1 MAAPRTLTNPRGPR
15 RPLSP
20 EPRGQVCVCGGGI
33 AIQSSLPHQPPPTT
47 ARSLC
52 ILIFLLFFRQ
62 PELSF
67 SHWEGGLA
75 VPTLAAGG
83 AGERA
88 LQVSAVNR
96 CLFAVVPSRHP
107 PPPSTG
113 FSFSPPPFFPQ
124 RSCYGLPGRLP
135 WVTGPRP
142 AGSLPATQSAP
153 QPPPPPPPAE
163 LRGGRRRE
171 RACAGR
177 GAGECARAAEAPQ
190 PTGGRGCSGGSATA
204 SGVGAKL

>member
-1 MAAPRTLTNPRGPR
+1 MGTSLFKAPP
-15 RPLSP
+15 
-20 EPRGQVCVCGGGI
+20 
-33 AIQSSLPHQPPPTT
+33 APPTPNPPSE
-47 ARSLC
+47 APLHFYV
-52 ILIFLLFFRQ
+52 LLLFSKQ
-62 PELSF
+62 PESSF
-67 SHWEGGLA
+67 SHWEGGLV

-88 LQVSAVNR
+88 LQVCAVNR
-96 CLFAVVPSRHP
+96 CLFAAVVPTRHP
-107 PPPSTG
+107 PPPSTRVFFF
-113 FSFSPPPFFPQ
+113 FSLSLSFFPQ

-142 AGSLPATQSAP
+142 AGSLPATQSPP
-153 QPPPPPPPAE
+153 QPPPAE
-163 LRGGRRRE
+163 RPGGRRRE

-177 GAGECARAAEAPQ
+177 GAGECARAAKAPQ

>member
-1 MAAPRTLTNPRGPR
+1 MGGGEALPFKAPCHTNLPPPPRGPHSHFFIIFQAAR
-15 RPLSP
+15 VVIFTLGR
-20 EPRGQVCVCGGGI
+20 EPRGAHVGRRWGRGAGAAGLRCKSLSFCGCC
-33 AIQSSLPHQPPPTT
+33 SLSPPT
-47 ARSLC
+47 APLHRVF
-52 ILIFLLFFRQ
+52 FL
-62 PELSF
+62 S
-67 SHWEGGLA
+67 
-75 VPTLAAGG
+75 
-83 AGERA
+83 
-88 LQVSAVNR
+88 
-96 CLFAVVPSRHP
+96 
-107 PPPSTG
+107 
-113 FSFSPPPFFPQ
+113 SPPPFFPQ

-142 AGSLPATQSAP
+142 AGSLPATQSPP
-153 QPPPPPPPAE
+153 QPPPPPPAE